1 MSTILGIDYGH
12 KKIGFAVGQTIT
24 GNCRP
29 LTVILQNGEMWK
41 AIDKLFRDWQPTAIV
56 VGKPLLADGKEH
68 PLEKPIL
75 QFIEKLTNQ
84 YKVSV
89 YRVNEAYTSF
99 EASQRMSQNE
109 GDTYGK
115 AVDAYAAAVMLES
128 YMQE

>member
-1 MSTILGIDYGH
+1 MSNILGIDYGH
-12 KKIGFAVGQTIT
+12 KKIGFAIGQTIT

-41 AIDKLFRDWQPTAIV
+41 NIDKLFNDWQPTTVV

-75 QFIEKLTNQ
+75 KFIKQLTEK
-84 YKVSV
+84 YGVDV
-89 YRVNEAYTSF
+89 YRINEAYTSF
-99 EASQRMSQNE
+99 EAGQRM
-109 GDTYGK
+109 GDSHGK

-128 YMQE
+128 HMRQ